1 MSCYSDSVL
10 MGLSHDRIF
19 RRITRRVDRFSIR
32 SHTLNNLRF
41 FPLNSYRTN
50 NVLNVNIP
58 YYKRVKAY
66 VSVFGAYTQLV
77 FNDLDVCPYVESYVE
92 KYARVTGPL
101 PFILLS
107 HNIVIC

>member
-19 RRITRRVDRFSIR
+19 RRITRRVDRFVAYAEQF
-32 SHTLNNLRF
+32 TV

-101 PFILLS
+101 HFILLS